1 MSLFSAN
8 KPSTRALKGYNE
20 LTKLGI
26 RLTKE
31 IHELKT
37 RAKDHVGK
45 TKEKLPTI
53 AQKVLCQTS
62 PYRRQRITGK
72 APDQKD

>member
-26 RLTKE
+26 RLAKE
-31 IHELKT
+31 IRELKT

-45 TKEKLPTI
+45 TEEKLP
-53 AQKVLCQTS
+53 AV
-62 PYRRQRITGK
+62 
-72 APDQKD
+72 A